1 MMYLRIAFLIIIIL
15 SCLSVYYLFGKGT
28 MKKEGFIV
36 EKVVDFNDQGQPKN
50 PLIDE
55 YGNPLIDGYYFAPVI
70 ASGKWTTGAM
80 DYKQYTLKSVPYGY
94 VASADKK
101 SIAPKTNVATFT
113 TENNI
118 PEWRELTFAEY
129 SQLPTTPFTGATLP
143 SGFFKIKQAI
153 AQIPANHALLDAAA
167 NPNSTYLKYIGATE
181 DIPGYTYN
189 ATNTGEFTIPPAG
202 KYKIRLVKEYNANNT
217 PKTIKYVLAN
227 IPTKYMLDG
236 NDETYT
242 TLLLRKSMT
251 DSFPEWREWTFDEY
265 SQVLSSPIPNY
276 VYGPGKTGVEVAPPP
291 GKFKINKK
299 QGLDMVDKYEIATL
313 PINHKLLGPESF
325 NPNKTYLSYSG
336 AYQDIPGYTYQYGK
350 QGMSDWTGE
359 FAIVNGALTTQIQ
372 DPGTGKYKIRL
383 VTEYN
388 ADNTPKTVRFVVA
401 TIPVGYAL
409 DPADTTFTK
418 LVSNVSKYDANV
430 LPTDAPSAPVT
441 DITAAPT
448 SVTEPPVEGGVYY
461 QYDQTGKLVEVN
473 YKESNFAPVLY
484 YMPGAYKF
492 GSSAFV
498 PTYEDSV
505 YLSRSTRDAQLLP
518 GAEANAGLGGAPI
531 NSDAQL
537 GGFCNANENNKAQME
552 EKCNAM
558 PLDSCASTSCCV
570 LLGGQKCVAGS
581 EKGPYMTANYTDYTI
596 MPRNKDFYYYQGKCY
611 GNCVGRTMSMISS
624 VMPSTTMPS
633 ASVSAT
639 TP

>member
-1 MMYLRIAFLIIIIL
+1 MYLRIAFLIIIIL

-28 MKKEGFIV
+28 TKKEGFLV

-55 YGNPLIDGYYFAPVI
+55 YGNPLTDGYYFAPVI

-80 DYKQYTLKSVPYGY
+80 DYKQYMLKSVPYGY
-94 VASADKK
+94 AATADKK
-101 SIAPKTNVATFT
+101 SVVPKTNVANVGMGIKTAS
-113 TENNI
+113 
-118 PEWRELTFAEY
+118 LTD
-129 SQLPTTPFTGATLP
+129 
-143 SGFFKIKQAI
+143 
-153 AQIPANHALLDAAA
+153 N
-167 NPNSTYLKYIGATE
+167 
-181 DIPGYTYN
+181 
-189 ATNTGEFTIPPAG
+189 
-202 KYKIRLVKEYNANNT
+202 
-217 PKTIKYVLAN
+217 
-227 IPTKYMLDG
+227 
-236 NDETYT
+236 
-242 TLLLRKSMT
+242 
-251 DSFPEWREWTFDEY
+251 FPEWREWTFAEY
-265 SQVLSSPIPNY
+265 SQVMSSPIPNY
-276 VYGPGKTGVEVAPPP
+276 AYGPGKTGVEIAPPP
-291 GKFKINKK
+291 GKFKINKNN
-299 QGLDMVDKYEIATL
+299 QYEFATL
-313 PINHKLLGPESF
+313 PINHKLLGPDAL

-336 AYQDIPGYTYQYGK
+336 PYSDIPGYSYK
-350 QGMSDWTGE
+350 APDFTGE

-372 DPGTGKYKIRL
+372 DPGTDKYKIRL
-383 VTEYN
+383 TTEYN
-388 ADNTPKTVRFVVA
+388 ADNSEKTVRFVVA

-409 DPADTTFTK
+409 DPADTSFTK

-448 SVTEPPVEGGVYY
+448 SVTEPPAEGGVYY

-537 GGFCNANENNKAQME
+537 GGFCNANENNKVQME
-552 EKCNAM
+552 DKCNAM

-596 MPRNKDFYYYQGKCY
+596 MPKNKDFYYYQGKCY
-611 GNCVGRTMSMISS
+611 GNCTGRTMSMISETMS
-624 VMPSTTMPS
+624 SATATTPSDTLSTTMPS
-633 ASVSAT
+633 ASVSTT

>member
-28 MKKEGFIV
+28 TKKEGFLV

-50 PLIDE
+50 TLIDE
-55 YGNPLIDGYYFAPVI
+55 YGNPLIDGYYFSPVI
-70 ASGKWTTGAM
+70 ASGKWTTGVK
-80 DYKQYTLKSVPYGY
+80 DYKQYMLKSVPYGFA
-94 VASADKK
+94 ASTDKK
-101 SIAPKTNVATFT
+101 SVVPKTNVA
-113 TENNI
+113 NV
-118 PEWRELTFAEY
+118 
-129 SQLPTTPFTGATLP
+129 SMG
-143 SGFFKIKQAI
+143 IK
-153 AQIPANHALLDAAA
+153 PA
-167 NPNSTYLKYIGATE
+167 SI
-181 DIPGYTYN
+181 
-189 ATNTGEFTIPPAG
+189 
-202 KYKIRLVKEYNANNT
+202 
-217 PKTIKYVLAN
+217 
-227 IPTKYMLDG
+227 
-236 NDETYT
+236 
-242 TLLLRKSMT
+242 T
-251 DSFPEWREWTFDEY
+251 DSFPEWRELTFDEY
-265 SQVLSSPIPNY
+265 SQVMSSPIPKY
-276 VYGPGKTGVEVAPPP
+276 EYGPDKTGVEVPPPP

-299 QGLDMVDKYEIATL
+299 QAMDMVDKYEFATL
-313 PINHKLLGPESF
+313 PVNHKLLGPESL

-336 AYQDIPGYTYQYGK
+336 PFSDIPGYSYK
-350 QGMSDWTGE
+350 APDFTGE

-372 DPGTGKYKIRL
+372 DPGTGNYKIRL
-383 VTEYN
+383 TTEYN
-388 ADNTPKTVRFVVA
+388 PDNTPKTVRFVVA
-401 TIPVGYAL
+401 TIPLGYAL
-409 DPADTTFTK
+409 DPADTSFTK

-430 LPTDAPSAPVT
+430 LPTDAPT
-441 DITAAPT
+441 APT
-448 SVTEPPVEGGVYY
+448 TTDAPEVTETPAEGGVYY

-505 YLSRSTRDAQLLP
+505 YLSRTTRDAQLLP

-537 GGFCNANENNKAQME
+537 GGFCNANENNKTQME

-581 EKGPYMTANYTDYTI
+581 EKGPYMTSNYTDYTI
-596 MPRNKDFYYYQGKCY
+596 MPKNKDFYYYQGKCY
-611 GNCVGRTMSMISS
+611 GNCTGRTMSMISS
-624 VMPSTTMPS
+624 VMPSTMPS
-633 ASVSAT
+633 ASVSTT

>member
-1 MMYLRIAFLIIIIL
+1 MDSTVIMRIAFLIFIIL

-28 MKKEGFIV
+28 TKKEGFLV
-36 EKVVDFNDQGQPKN
+36 EKVVDFNNQGQPKN

-55 YGNPLIDGYYFAPVI
+55 YGNPLIDGYYFSPVI

-94 VASADKK
+94 VATADKK
-101 SIAPKTNVATFT
+101 SVIPKTNVA
-113 TENNI
+113 NI
-118 PEWRELTFAEY
+118 
-129 SQLPTTPFTGATLP
+129 SMG
-143 SGFFKIKQAI
+143 IKPVSI
-153 AQIPANHALLDAAA
+153 
-167 NPNSTYLKYIGATE
+167 
-181 DIPGYTYN
+181 
-189 ATNTGEFTIPPAG
+189 
-202 KYKIRLVKEYNANNT
+202 
-217 PKTIKYVLAN
+217 
-227 IPTKYMLDG
+227 
-236 NDETYT
+236 
-242 TLLLRKSMT
+242 T
-251 DSFPEWREWTFDEY
+251 DSFPEWRELTFDEY
-265 SQVLSSPIPNY
+265 TQVMSSPIPKY
-276 VYGPGKTGVEVAPPP
+276 AYGPGKTGVEVPPPP
-291 GKFKINKK
+291 GKFKINKNN
-299 QGLDMVDKYEIATL
+299 QYEFATL
-313 PINHKLLGPESF
+313 PMNHKLLGPESL

-336 AYQDIPGYTYQYGK
+336 PFSDIPGYTYK
-350 QGMSDWTGE
+350 APDFTGE
-359 FAIVNGALTTQIQ
+359 YAIVNGALTTQIQ

-388 ADNTPKTVRFVVA
+388 PDNTPKTVRFVVA
-401 TIPVGYAL
+401 TIPLGYAL
-409 DPADTTFTK
+409 DPADTSFTK

-430 LPTDAPSAPVT
+430 LPTDAPAAPIT

-537 GGFCNANENNKAQME
+537 GGFCNANENNKTQME

-581 EKGPYMTANYTDYTI
+581 EKGPYMTSNYTDYTI

-624 VMPSTTMPS
+624 VSTTAPAAMPS

-639 TP
+639 MP